1 MRPSLRNSLRT
12 LGLCALLC
20 TPLSALAE
28 NAVPQLP
35 APPGAEVY
43 FIEPAGGASVGQ
55 TFSVKFGLKGMG
67 VAPAGVDFPATGH
80 HHLLVDVDT
89 LPLPDVPL
97 PATEKIL
104 HFGKG
109 QTETE
114 LSLPPGTHTLQL
126 LVGDKNHV
134 PLDPPVISSKI
145 TITVQ

>member
-1 MRPSLRNSLRT
+1 MRPYLPI
-12 LGLCALLC
+12 LGLCALLG
-20 TPLSALAE
+20 TPLPALAD

-43 FIEPAGGASVGQ
+43 FIEPADGASVGQ

-80 HHLLVDVDT
+80 HHLLVDVSNM
-89 LPLPDVPL
+89 PLLDLPL
-97 PATEKIL
+97 PATEQIL

-114 LSLPPGTHTLQL
+114 LNLPPGTHTLQL
-126 LVGDKNHV
+126 LIGDKNHV
-134 PLDPPVISSKI
+134 PLDPPVISSR
-145 TITVQ
+145 ITVTVQ